1 VPSRRPG
8 GRVAIGESDQRAGH
22 GGSRRPSRLR
32 PPRPGSGRPRSGV
45 RRWFCGEERLD
56 PILVLA
62 DPQPPANEPR
72 GNGVEDAAEHEP
84 AAGGDAHVAPRRSKV
99 RIPSA
104 PPGGPWTAFDE
115 GAGTLEVIGKG
126 NKRRT
131 ISLSPA
137 ARGHFAGQN
146 RNTSAIFPSAEG
158 GPWVSVP
165 PAFAKTVHRA
175 APRVPFRFR
184 DLRHMYAITP
194 ASLSQEVALGLGA
207 QAGEGRLR
215 QVATEA
221 GFKRFRRATETPFN
235 MIFEVRS

>member
-84 AAGGDAHVAPRRSKV
+84 AAGGDAHVAPRRSEV

-104 PPGGPWTAFDE
+104 PPSSPRKPGLVKVFRALGRDGPYTIPVGEHAVFVRPEAWFAVLPDGTTSRHVLSTKQKTDLHLRGADRPAERGSASAGGA
-115 GAGTLEVIGKG
+115 
-126 NKRRT
+126 
-131 ISLSPA
+131 SLASN
-137 ARGHFAGQN
+137 FAGM
-146 RNTSAIFPSAEG
+146 
-158 GPWVSVP
+158 
-165 PAFAKTVHRA
+165 A
-175 APRVPFRFR
+175 A
-184 DLRHMYAITP
+184 
-194 ASLSQEVALGLGA
+194 
-207 QAGEGRLR
+207 
-215 QVATEA
+215 
-221 GFKRFRRATETPFN
+221 
-235 MIFEVRS
+235 